1 MEDVYRPGQPR
12 SEEEF
17 KESWRNAACKG
28 QRWTEMEFYTEWA
41 RQQRKDTVVSMRMSN
56 LDVMK
61 LKALAR
67 MKGRKFRTYM
77 TDILRAEIR
86 AEEERLATEKTERQ
100 YRQNQEAGNPGAR
113 TQDPD

>member
-1 MEDVYRPGQPR
+1 MEPMDYHWYWMEDVYRPGQPR

-28 QRWTEMEFYTEWA
+28 QAWTEMELYTEWA
-41 RQQRKDTVVSMRMSN
+41 KQQRKNALVSMRMST

-77 TDILRAEIR
+77 VDILRAEIR
-86 AEEERLATEKTERQ
+86 AEEERLAGEKAERQ
-100 YRQNQEAGNPGAR
+100 YRQNQGAG
-113 TQDPD
+113 